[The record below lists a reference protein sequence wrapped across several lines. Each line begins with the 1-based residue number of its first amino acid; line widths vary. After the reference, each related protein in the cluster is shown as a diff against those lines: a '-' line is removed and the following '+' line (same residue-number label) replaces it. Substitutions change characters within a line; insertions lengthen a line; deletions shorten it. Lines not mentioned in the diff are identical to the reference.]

1 MKTFRIYIW
10 KDIKDDEMFKDIVKK
25 NKKRVNDYFTV
36 MIFDKYEEMYNKV
49 DNIEKGCENLKE
61 DIEHNY
67 GGRTLICRKQLY
79 EDDKPEIWD
88 YSKAQGFIFLCEED
102 GLTFNT
108 VSHEVAHAVI
118 GYMGAYF
125 KNKIN
130 FRTYEQ
136 IVKNEEKDVLYE
148 ELFCYI
154 TGSLNNQIVV
164 KV

>member
-1 MKTFRIYIW
+1 MKTFRIYFW
-10 KDIKDDEMFKDIVKK
+10 KDIKDDEMFKNIVKK
-25 NKKRVNDYFTV
+25 NKKRLNDYLTV
-36 MIFDKYEEMYNKV
+36 MIFDEYEEMYNKV
-49 DNIEKGCENLKE
+49 DEIEKDCDNIEKNSR
-61 DIEHNY
+61 DY
-67 GGRTLICRKQLY
+67 AGRTLICRKQLY

-88 YSKAQGFIFLCEED
+88 YSKAQGFIFLRD
-102 GLTFNT
+102 GGKLTFNT

-125 KNKIN
+125 KNKLKLSSYDDN
-130 FRTYEQ
+130 D
-136 IVKNEEKDVLYE
+136 KEKYILYE